1 MTLAFFT
8 CIDPD
13 LRNDMQE
20 DLLDMPTGE
29 VKERKNVDRVLTPAH
44 KLEFEALMLNL
55 INIPY
60 EESSFIF
67 KNWKHTTAW
76 SLGLQKRIRN
86 NLEHLLTE

>member
-8 CIDPD
+8 CVDPD
-13 LRNDMQE
+13 LRTAMQE

-29 VKERKNVDRVLTPAH
+29 VKERKNDRLLTSDH

-67 KNWKHTTAW
+67 KNWKHTTA
-76 SLGLQKRIRN
+76 
-86 NLEHLLTE
+86 

>member
-8 CIDPD
+8 SIDPYLSTAMKD
-13 LRNDMQE
+13 
-20 DLLDMPTGE
+20 DLLDMHTGE
-29 VKERKNVDRVLTPAH
+29 EKERKNVERVLTPAH